1 MVLLNFYSLY
11 LYLGGTC
18 LSNNLGLFF
27 LMLSDRV
34 SLPLDYKPHKSG
46 GTSSSLSGYCSLYCP
61 GLHMQAPWAW
71 AVITHWSTG
80 ALKEVSA
87 DKLAPV
93 ALFSVCNSESTTD
106 FSYLT
111 AEIPSL
117 SQTQLCKKPIAGP
130 EDVRGQSISIWKK
143 QKREKEERKKPS
155 CQRRIMYKLHI

>member
-1 MVLLNFYSLY
+1 
-11 LYLGGTC
+11 
-18 LSNNLGLFF
+18 
-27 LMLSDRV
+27 MLSDRV
-34 SLPLDYKPHKSG
+34 SLPLGYKPHKSG

-61 GLHMQAPWAW
+61 GLHTQAPWAW
-71 AVITHWSTG
+71 AVITRGSTG

-87 DKLAPV
+87 DKLAPA

-130 EDVRGQSISIWKK
+130 EDVRVKALVYEKK
-143 QKREKEERKKPS
+143 ERKKEKEERKKPS
-155 CQRRIMYKLHI
+155 CQRRITYKLHT